1 MPLAPTNPS
10 NVSGVTNRAIVYQN
24 HTVQQGLT
32 YGTIGLV
39 SENIVANQFVYDK
52 TIKPFAT
59 GWPGIDSTGR
69 YVFASESGH
78 HGEPVESVLIYN
90 PGPTAIRVGFN
101 IPVSGSWSNETG
113 FPLGSGDSIQLGG
126 QNIAT
131 VRNAWAKTVSGDMG
145 AGQVIYVQT
154 YPKDHWV

>member
-24 HTVQQGLT
+24 PTVQQFITYGIVGLT
-32 YGTIGLV
+32 

-59 GWPGIDSTGR
+59 GWAGTDSNGR
-69 YVFASESGH
+69 YIFVSESGV

-90 PGPTAIRVGFN
+90 PGPTAIRVGYN
-101 IPVSGSWSNETG
+101 IPVSGSWSAETG
-113 FPLGSGDSIQLGG
+113 FPLGSGDSIQFGG
-126 QNIAT
+126 ENIGT
-131 VRNAWAKTVSGDMG
+131 VRNAWAKTVTGDMG
-145 AGQVIYVQT
+145 VQVIYIQT